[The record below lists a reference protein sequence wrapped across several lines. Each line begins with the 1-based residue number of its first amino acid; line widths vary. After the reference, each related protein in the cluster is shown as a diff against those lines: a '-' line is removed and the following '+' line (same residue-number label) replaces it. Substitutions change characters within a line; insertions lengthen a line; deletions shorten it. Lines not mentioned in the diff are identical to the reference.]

1 MAACLAADAPTPP
14 LITQDDDDDDGHLP
28 INKNRKKK
36 NRKKNSFLKID
47 LLRLLIFPFLFFSFL
62 FYFFLQTINNVQYD
76 GHNFEFSFASFR
88 FLKLSFYS
96 Q

>member
-14 LITQDDDDDDGHLP
+14 LITQDDDDDGHLP
-28 INKNRKKK
+28 INK

-47 LLRLLIFPFLFFSFL
+47 LLRLLIFPFLFYF
-62 FYFFLQTINNVQYD
+62 FFLQTINNDQYD